1 MELQNERNYQKQ
13 ATVDNLLERM
23 TEFEKRIEKI
33 ERKENCINSN
43 AYTPSNINFKNKTAA
58 TNIITATNKW
68 LESTCES
75 VFKPRETRHKNL
87 VLFGVKNTTVQNLQ
101 NVNTLEKFEVIKIFN
116 SIGITVESD
125 SVEVQRLKPKRDQPE
140 PYPILVKLLPG
151 NKNLRVSEILKVAKS
166 LKDSIEYKH
175 VSISPDLYVEQRI
188 IGKKL
193 VEMRKELNK
202 ELSER
207 IPNATFYFSIHN
219 GKIVKRSKFREAS
232 EKCKEVVSNLIKE
245 AIDELKPQQ
254 ALTPASIFSMP
265 LLNQI
270 LTAKNNENESLRIR
284 KLSEKISAQ
293 AISTINERRYW
304 SEIDQ
309 LNDQSTQERLRRLE
323 RSRLEQYKCILDN
336 QTRMEKVV
344 TMVDK
349 VVDLI
354 EGKSMRLSSL
364 IDENYKQLSSL
375 ILFTANTM
383 GAELKRLGNISVTT

>member
-1 MELQNERNYQKQ
+1 
-13 ATVDNLLERM
+13 
-23 TEFEKRIEKI
+23 
-33 ERKENCINSN
+33 
-43 AYTPSNINFKNKTAA
+43 
-58 TNIITATNKW
+58 
-68 LESTCES
+68 
-75 VFKPRETRHKNL
+75 

-232 EKCKEVVSNLIKE
+232 EKFKEVVSNLIKE

-270 LTAKNNENESLRIR
+270 LAAKNNENESLRIR

-375 ILFTANTM
+375 IFFTANTM